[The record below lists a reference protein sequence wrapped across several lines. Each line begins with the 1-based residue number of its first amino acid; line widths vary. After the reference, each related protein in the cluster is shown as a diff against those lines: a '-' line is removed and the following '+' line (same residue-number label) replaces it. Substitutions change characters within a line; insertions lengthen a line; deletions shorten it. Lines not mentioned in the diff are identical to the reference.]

1 MTITLKMEN
10 YLQFNHVMAAGEGN
24 NFGTTPK
31 KKFFSETP
39 TNLLLFLSQ

>member
-31 KKFFSETP
+31 KNFF
-39 TNLLLFLSQ
+39 